1 MSRRVAVIG
10 AGWAG
15 LSAAVALH
23 DAGCAVSVFE
33 AGHTPGGRAQ
43 RIESHGFQAPL
54 DNGQHLLLG
63 AYHAVLALMKR
74 LDRDPE
80 HLFLRQP
87 LTLARIDGGFVLRA
101 PRLPAPLHAAAALLG
116 ARGLGIRERLAAT
129 RLVME
134 LRRRGWTTDPG
145 ATVTSL
151 LIALSQPSGLVEA
164 LWHPLCIAALNTPPD
179 AACAQL
185 FCNVLRDTL
194 DAPRA
199 ASDLLLPRTDLSA
212 LWPDAAAALCDMRY
226 GHAVRTLEPDGPAI
240 RVDGERFDAAVLA
253 VSPRTGARLLQPLPE
268 AAALVQ
274 TLAAFRY
281 LPIATLTVQLAAPIE
296 PLPCPMMMLYEEPAR
311 GHFGQWLFDRTR
323 LLGLTPGT
331 PELALVASDAGALA
345 AMPRDQAQACLIAQL
360 QSQLDIPA
368 VVRSQLIIEKNATF
382 RAVPGLVRPGCNTPW
397 SQLALA
403 GDWTDTGYPGVLEG
417 AVRSGTAA
425 ARHLIAMSDRAQDSQ
440 PWHP

>member
-43 RIESHGFQAPL
+43 RVVNEGFQAPL

-63 AYHAVLALMKR
+63 AYDSTLALMTR
-74 LDRDPE
+74 LSRDPE
-80 HLFLRQP
+80 RLFLRQP
-87 LTLARIDGGFVLRA
+87 LTLARIDGGFALRA

-116 ARGLGIRERLAAT
+116 AHGLGMRERLAAM
-129 RLVME
+129 RLVLK
-134 LRRRGWTTDPG
+134 LRRRGWRTDPG
-145 ATVTSL
+145 ATVTNL
-151 LIALSQPSGLVEA
+151 LIASSQPDALVRV

-194 DAPRA
+194 DAPRM

-226 GHAVRTLEPDGPAI
+226 GHAVRALQPDDAAVL
-240 RVDGERFDAAVLA
+240 VDGERFDAAVLA
-253 VSPRTGARLLQPLPE
+253 VSPRAGARLLQPHPE
-268 AAALVQ
+268 AAALAH

-281 LPIATLTVQLAAPIE
+281 LPIATLTVQLAEPIE
-296 PLPCPMMMLYEEPAR
+296 PLPCPMMMLCEDPAR

-323 LLGLTPGT
+323 LLDLKMDK
-331 PELALVASDAGALA
+331 PELAIVASDAGALVA
-345 AMPRDQAQACLIAQL
+345 LPREQAQACLVEQL
-360 QSQLDIPA
+360 QSQLTIPA

-382 RAVPGLVRPGCNTPW
+382 CAVPGLMRPGCASPW
-397 SQLALA
+397 PRLALA

-417 AVRSGTAA
+417 AVRSGMAA
-425 ARHLIAMSDRAQDSQ
+425 ARHLIAMGT
-440 PWHP
+440 

>member
-23 DAGCAVSVFE
+23 DAGCTVSVFE

-43 RIESHGFQAPL
+43 RVDSKDFQAPL

-63 AYHAVLALMKR
+63 AYHAILALMTR

-80 HLFLRQP
+80 RLFLRLP
-87 LTLARIDGGFVLRA
+87 LTLSRIDGGFTLQA

-116 ARGLGIRERLAAT
+116 AHGLGVRERLAAT
-129 RLVME
+129 RLVMQ
-134 LRRRGWTTDPG
+134 LRRRGWRPQPG
-145 ATVTSL
+145 ETVTSL
-151 LIALSQPSGLVEA
+151 LIASSQPQRLVQT

-199 ASDLLLPRTDLSA
+199 ASDLLLPRTDLST

-226 GHAVRTLEPDGPAI
+226 GHAVRTLQPDGPAAI
-240 RVDGERFDAAVLA
+240 HVDGERFDAAVLA
-253 VSPRTGARLLQPLPE
+253 VSPRTGARLLQRWPE
-268 AAALVQ
+268 AADLVH

-281 LPIATLTVQLAAPIE
+281 LPIATLTVQLAAPIK
-296 PLPCPMMMLYEEPAR
+296 PLPCPMMMLCEEPAR

-323 LLGLTPGT
+323 LLGLEAGR
-331 PELALVASDAGALA
+331 PELAIVASDAGTLA
-345 AMPRDQAQACLIAQL
+345 TLPRDQAQACLIAQL

-368 VVRSQLIIEKNATF
+368 IVRSQLIIEKNATF
-382 RAVPGLVRPGCNTPW
+382 CAVPGLVRPGCMSPW
-397 SQLALA
+397 PQLALA

-417 AVRSGTAA
+417 AVRSGMAA
-425 ARHLIAMSDRAQDSQ
+425 ARHLIARDD
-440 PWHP
+440 

>member
-1 MSRRVAVIG
+1 VSRRIAVIG

-43 RIESHGFQAPL
+43 RVQNAGFQAPL

-63 AYHAVLALMKR
+63 AYRATLALMTR
-74 LDRDPE
+74 LGRDPD
-80 HLFLRQP
+80 HLFLRLP
-87 LTLARIDGGFVLRA
+87 LTLARIDGGFALRA

-116 ARGLGIRERLAAT
+116 ARGPGMRDRLAAM
-129 RLVME
+129 RFVMQ
-134 LRRRGWTTDPG
+134 LRRRGWRTEPG
-145 ATVTSL
+145 MTVGRL
-151 LIALSQPSGLVEA
+151 LIASSQPTRLIDM

-194 DAPRA
+194 DAPRE

-212 LWPDAAAALCDMRY
+212 LWPDAAAALCDMRH
-226 GHAVRTLEPDGPAI
+226 GHAVRTLQPDGAAVL
-240 RVDGERFDAAVLA
+240 VDGERFDAAVLA
-253 VSPRTGARLLQPLPE
+253 VSPRTGARLLHPHPE
-268 AAALVQ
+268 AAVLVQ
-274 TLAAFRY
+274 ALAAFRY
-281 LPIATLTVQLAAPIE
+281 LPIATLTVQLASPID
-296 PLPCPMMMLYEEPAR
+296 PLPCPMMMLREDPAR
-311 GHFGQWLFDRTR
+311 AHVGQWLFDRTR
-323 LLGLTPGT
+323 LLGLETAA
-331 PELALVASDAGALA
+331 PELAIVASDAGALA
-345 AMPRDQAQACLIAQL
+345 AMPRDQAQACLVAQL

-382 RAVPGLVRPGCNTPW
+382 CAVPGLARPGCASPW
-397 SQLALA
+397 PRLALA

-417 AVRSGTAA
+417 AVRSGMAA
-425 ARHLIAMSDRAQDSQ
+425 ASHLLAMQAG
-440 PWHP
+440 